1 MPKTLM
7 PKYIVRT
14 GFNTHAPGG
23 QRAANGRPV
32 EVRFEIGDEITE
44 QSVTPKAIET
54 LLSAGAIELVDPP
67 PTVEVAPVVDA
78 PLAVEAEPS
87 SAFKPKK

>member
-1 MPKTLM
+1 M
-7 PKYIVRT
+7 PKYIVRA

-23 QRAANGRPV
+23 TRLTNGRMA

-54 LLSAGAIELVDPP
+54 LLAAGAIEQVE
-67 PTVEVAPVVDA
+67 PTPTAEVAPVVDA
-78 PLAVEAEPS
+78 PLAVEDPS
-87 SAFKPKK
+87 PAPKPKK